1 MSSRTLALAAIA
13 LFGLSSAALAQD
25 PRSEGW
31 SFGAAQYQA
40 RCAACHG
47 AKGKGDGTAAKQAK
61 LAVPDLTT
69 YAKRNGGA
77 FPVELA
83 WNKIDGR
90 PVAWDSKS
98 QMPVWGHT
106 FRHEVT
112 VAPYSSKDP
121 ETYVAAE
128 IRAILDYL
136 KTLQV
141 K

>member
-1 MSSRTLALAAIA
+1 MSTSRFTLIA
-13 LFGLSSAALAQD
+13 VAALGLATSAFAQD
-25 PRSEGW
+25 PRAEGW
-31 SFGAAQYQA
+31 SFGGAQYQA
-40 RCAACHG
+40 RCAPCHG
-47 AKGKGDGTAAKQAK
+47 ANGKGGGTAAKQAK
-61 LAVPDLTT
+61 LTVPDLTT
-69 YAKRNGGA
+69 YARRNGGA

-98 QMPVWGHT
+98 QMPAWGPT

-112 VAPYSSKDP
+112 GAPYTAKDP

-128 IRAILDYL
+128 IRAILEYL

>member
-1 MSSRTLALAAIA
+1 MTNRTLALAAIA
-13 LFGLSSAALAQD
+13 LFGLSAAALAQD

-47 AKGKGDGTAAKQAK
+47 ANGKGGGAAAKQAK
-61 LAVPDLTT
+61 LTVPDLTT

-98 QMPVWGHT
+98 QMPVWGHS

-112 VAPYSSKDP
+112 GAPYSAKDP

-128 IRAILDYL
+128 IRAIIEYV
-136 KTLQV
+136 KTLQA

>member
-1 MSSRTLALAAIA
+1 MTNRMLALAAIA
-13 LFGLSSAALAQD
+13 LFGLSAAATAQD
-25 PRSEGW
+25 PRNEGW
-31 SFGAAQYQA
+31 SFGGAQYQS

-47 AKGKGDGTAAKQAK
+47 ANGKGGGTAAKQAK
-61 LAVPDLTT
+61 LTVPDLTT
-69 YAKRNGGA
+69 YAKRNGGT

-90 PVAWDSKS
+90 PVSWDSKS

-112 VAPYSSKDP
+112 GAPYAAKDP

-128 IRAILDYL
+128 IRAIIEYV

>member
-47 AKGKGDGTAAKQAK
+47 AKGKGDGTAARQAK
-61 LAVPDLTT
+61 LTVPDLTT

-112 VAPYSSKDP
+112 GAPYTAKDP

-128 IRAILDYL
+128 IRAILEHL

>member
-1 MSSRTLALAAIA
+1 MSARTLAVLAAGV
-13 LFGLSSAALAQD
+13 LGLSAAAIAQD

-40 RCAACHG
+40 RCATCHG
-47 AKGKGDGTAAKQAK
+47 AKGKGDGTAARQAK
-61 LAVPDLTT
+61 LTMPDLTT

-83 WNKIDGR
+83 WQKIDGR
-90 PVAWDSKS
+90 PVSWDSKS
-98 QMPVWGHT
+98 QMPVWGQS

-112 VAPYSSKDP
+112 ATPYSAKDP

-128 IRAILDYL
+128 IRAIIEYV

>member
-1 MSSRTLALAAIA
+1 MTNRTLALATIA
-13 LFGLSSAALAQD
+13 LFGLSAAALAQD

-31 SFGAAQYQA
+31 SFGGAQYQA

-47 AKGKGDGTAAKQAK
+47 ANGKGGGAAAKQAK
-61 LAVPDLTT
+61 LTVPDLTT

-83 WNKIDGR
+83 WQKIDGR
-90 PVAWDSKS
+90 PVSWDSKS
-98 QMPVWGHT
+98 QMPVWGHS

-112 VAPYSSKDP
+112 GTPYSAKDP

-128 IRAILDYL
+128 IRAIIEYV

>member
-1 MSSRTLALAAIA
+1 MSNRTLALVAMA
-13 LFGLSSAALAQD
+13 LFGLCASAIATD
-25 PRSEGW
+25 PRTEGW
-31 SFGAAQYQA
+31 SFGGAQYQA
-40 RCAACHG
+40 RCAPCHG
-47 AKGKGDGTAAKQAK
+47 ANGKGGGAAAKQAK

-77 FPVELA
+77 FPTELA
-83 WNKIDGR
+83 WQKIDGR
-90 PVAWDSKS
+90 PVSWDSKS

-112 VAPYSSKDP
+112 GPPYSAKDP

-128 IRAILDYL
+128 IRAIIEYV
-136 KTLQV
+136 KTLQA

>member
-1 MSSRTLALAAIA
+1 MSTSRFALIAVAALGLAA
-13 LFGLSSAALAQD
+13 SAFAQD

-40 RCAACHG
+40 RCAPCHG
-47 AKGKGDGTAAKQAK
+47 AKGKGDGAAAKQAK

>member
-1 MSSRTLALAAIA
+1 MSNRTLALVAMA
-13 LFGLSSAALAQD
+13 LFGLSATAIAQD

-31 SFGAAQYQA
+31 SFGGAQYQA
-40 RCAACHG
+40 RCAQCHG
-47 AKGKGDGTAAKQAK
+47 AKGKGDGSAAKQAK
-61 LAVPDLTT
+61 LTVPDLTT

-77 FPVELA
+77 FPTELA
-83 WNKIDGR
+83 WQKIDGR
-90 PVAWDSKS
+90 PVNWDSKS

-112 VAPYSSKDP
+112 GAPYTAKDP

-128 IRAILDYL
+128 IRAIIEHV
-136 KTLQV
+136 KTLQA

>member
-1 MSSRTLALAAIA
+1 MSTSRFALIA
-13 LFGLSSAALAQD
+13 VAALGLATSAFAQD
-25 PRSEGW
+25 PRAEGW
-31 SFGAAQYQA
+31 SFGGAQYQA
-40 RCAACHG
+40 RCAPCHG
-47 AKGKGDGTAAKQAK
+47 ANGKGGGTAAKQAK
-61 LAVPDLTT
+61 LTVPDLTT

-112 VAPYSSKDP
+112 GAPYSAKDP

-128 IRAILDYL
+128 IRATLEHL

>member
-1 MSSRTLALAAIA
+1 MTNRTLALAAIA
-13 LFGLSSAALAQD
+13 LFGLSAAALAQD

-31 SFGAAQYQA
+31 NFGGAQYQA

-47 AKGKGDGTAAKQAK
+47 AKGKGDGTAARQAK
-61 LAVPDLTT
+61 LTVPDLTT

-83 WNKIDGR
+83 WQKIDGR
-90 PVAWDSKS
+90 PVSWDSKS

-112 VAPYSSKDP
+112 GAPYTAKDP

-128 IRAILDYL
+128 IRAIIEYV
-136 KTLQV
+136 KTLQA

>member
-1 MSSRTLALAAIA
+1 MTNRTLALAAIA
-13 LFGLSSAALAQD
+13 LFGLSAAALAQD
-25 PRSEGW
+25 PRKEGW
-31 SFGAAQYQA
+31 SFGGAQYQS
-40 RCAACHG
+40 RCASCHG
-47 AKGKGDGTAAKQAK
+47 ADGKGGGTAAKQAK
-61 LAVPDLTT
+61 LTVPDLTT

-90 PVAWDSKS
+90 PVSWDSKS

-112 VAPYSSKDP
+112 AAPYSAKDP

-128 IRAILDYL
+128 IRAIIEHV

>member
-1 MSSRTLALAAIA
+1 MSNRTLALAAIA
-13 LFGLSSAALAQD
+13 LFGLSAAALAQD

-61 LAVPDLTT
+61 LTVPDITT
-69 YAKRNGGA
+69 YAKRNGGK

-83 WNKIDGR
+83 WQKIDGR
-90 PVAWDSKS
+90 PASFDAERS
-98 QMPVWGHT
+98 MPTWGRE
-106 FRHEVT
+106 FRHEALANVSAT
-112 VAPYSSKDP
+112 AKP
-121 ETYVAAE
+121 ESYVAAE
-128 IRAILDYL
+128 IFAIIEYM
-136 KTLQV
+136 KGLQV